1 MLVTEYL
8 YHKFPKATSHQLAL
22 PRTKA
27 ICSPALAH
35 IAIRK
40 LHIHKYLLQNS
51 IDLNNAIN
59 LYVPVLESATADE
72 IVRRGWRYDPPKAIS
87 DAFESVVGA
96 VFVDV
101 GYDLDRTGGIV
112 CRLMEDILE
121 VLNPSIPKDPV
132 SEVLE
137 WLASVGCS
145 KGHNLKFK
153 CVKTFKLIICTHEEF
168 IFLFRRNT
176 EERNG
181 QAVESVSAVFHGQIV
196 AGPIVSNSKAVSRF
210 AAAERAFMALRASD
224 EELFKKLC
232 DCQNQMITDEV
243 TGSGE
248 VDDLDTL
255 DEVEESEVA
264 NMLMGEDSV

>member
-153 CVKTFKLIICTHEEF
+153 CVKKFKLIISKHEFNFCLGE
-168 IFLFRRNT
+168 ILKRGMVKLWNLLVRC
-176 EERNG
+176 
-181 QAVESVSAVFHGQIV
+181 
-196 AGPIVSNSKAVSRF
+196 
-210 AAAERAFMALRASD
+210 FMVRLLQDR
-224 EELFKKLC
+224 L
-232 DCQNQMITDEV
+232 
-243 TGSGE
+243 
-248 VDDLDTL
+248 
-255 DEVEESEVA
+255 
-264 NMLMGEDSV
+264 